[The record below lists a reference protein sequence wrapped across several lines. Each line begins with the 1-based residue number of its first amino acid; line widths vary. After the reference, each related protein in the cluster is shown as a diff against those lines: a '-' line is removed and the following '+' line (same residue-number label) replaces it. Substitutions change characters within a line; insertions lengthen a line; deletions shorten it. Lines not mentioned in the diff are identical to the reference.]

1 MQLTAYVEQSF
12 GKGVATKLNNIR
24 RGGDN
29 NRKGDSYETYYAAAK
44 VCEIAANQAAMDD
57 FLMSSQELAFV
68 DDLCVRQISTARKEN
83 FQAKN
88 SAGDAATWDAEMAER
103 FRMQIQIDNDYFKC
117 AESRQVLLVSCPDKA
132 AANDAKIPGELKT
145 NCFSEFFPYHPKS
158 THLLYKTPE
167 LRANLQKLCES
178 DDLHIIDTAFR
189 YVVSAWACDDA
200 RRSVGDIIGQAKAMS
215 KPNIFGSTVPE
226 RGGVPDWLHRI
237 CMAFPDLVSR
247 VEFGTFIICYNGLD
261 VGLGS
266 TPAEPEPGVIENM
279 GSIGEA
285 FAFLMTRA
293 QKDL

>member
-12 GKGVATKLNNIR
+12 GGDTATKLNNIR

-29 NRKGDSYETYYAAAK
+29 NRKGDSFETYYAAAK
-44 VCEIAANQAAMDD
+44 VCEIAANQVQMDD

-68 DDLCVRQISTARKEN
+68 DDLCVRQVSTARKEN

-88 SAGDAATWDAEMAER
+88 SAGDAASWDAEMAER
-103 FRMQIQIDNDYFKC
+103 FRMQIQIDSDFYKC
-117 AESRQVLLVSCPDKA
+117 PDNRQVLLVSCPDKA
-132 AANDAKIPGELKT
+132 AANDTKIPGELKAH
-145 NCFSEFFPYHPKS
+145 CFSEFFPYHPKS
-158 THLLYKTPE
+158 THLLYKSAE
-167 LRANLQKLCES
+167 LRANLQKICES

-189 YVVSAWACDDA
+189 HVVFAWTCNDA
-200 RRSVGDIIGQAKAMS
+200 QRSVGDIIGQAKALS
-215 KPNIFGSTVPE
+215 RPNIFGSTIPE
-226 RGGVPDWLHRI
+226 RGDIPDWLHRI

-247 VEFGTFIICYNGLD
+247 VEFGNFIVSYNGFE

-266 TPAEPEPGVIENM
+266 SPAEPEPGIVEKM